1 MLIKLRIM
9 GEILGMTSIN
19 TNVAANL
26 IANSLAQNQQ
36 MMSKT
41 LERLSSGSRINSASD
56 DPAGLAISSKL
67 TSQIRGLDQAAKNAN
82 DAISM
87 VQTADGAMIEV
98 TNMLQR
104 MRELTVQAATGTNT
118 SSELTVLNTEFES
131 LEAEIHSISTNTQ
144 WNGRNILDGSLGE
157 VSFHVGANTNQ
168 TVSITFADLNT
179 DFGTTEASQAGSS
192 STASGA
198 LDIFTNLAR
207 TTADDD
213 SNSGNDTDEVIDL
226 AAQVIT
232 GNSQSTTLS
241 YIDTAITR
249 VNSHRATLGAMVNR
263 LEFAVDNLNNISTNT
278 SISRS
283 RIMDTNYA
291 EETSK
296 LARTQIIQQAAIAVL
311 AQANQHQKMVL
322 SLLE

>member
-1 MLIKLRIM
+1 M

-41 LERLSSGSRINSASD
+41 LERLSSGLRINSASD

-118 SSELTVLNTEFES
+118 SSELSVLNTEFES

-144 WNGRNILDGSLGE
+144 WNGTNLLDGSLGQ
-157 VSFHVGANTNQ
+157 VNFHVGANANQ
-168 TVSITFADLNT
+168 TVSISFADLNT

-232 GNSQSTTLS
+232 GTSQSTTLG

>member
-1 MLIKLRIM
+1 M

-67 TSQIRGLDQAAKNAN
+67 TAQIRGLDQAAKNAN

-118 SSELTVLNTEFES
+118 SAELTVLNTEFES

-283 RIMDTNYA
+283 RIMDTDYA

>member
-1 MLIKLRIM
+1 MI
-9 GEILGMTSIN
+9 SIN
-19 TNVAANL
+19 TNIAANF

-67 TSQIRGLDQAAKNAN
+67 TSQILGLDQAAKNAN

-87 VQTADGAMIEV
+87 VQTADGAMNEV

-118 SSELTVLNTEFES
+118 SAELTILNTEFES

-144 WNGRNILDGSLGE
+144 WNGTNILDGSLGQ
-157 VSFHVGANTNQ
+157 VNFHVGANANQ

-207 TTADDD
+207 ATADDD

-232 GNSQSTTLS
+232 GNSQSTTLG

>member
-1 MLIKLRIM
+1 M

-41 LERLSSGSRINSASD
+41 LEKLSSGSRINSASD

-118 SSELTVLNTEFES
+118 SAELTVLNTEFES

>member
-1 MLIKLRIM
+1 
-9 GEILGMTSIN
+9 MTSIN

-26 IANSLAQNQQ
+26 IAKSLAQNQQ
-36 MMSKT
+36 MMSET

-118 SSELTVLNTEFES
+118 SAELTVLNTEFES

>member
-1 MLIKLRIM
+1 
-9 GEILGMTSIN
+9 MTSIN
-19 TNVAANL
+19 TNIAANF

-36 MMSKT
+36 MMSKS

-67 TSQIRGLDQAAKNAN
+67 TSQILGLDQAAKNAN

-87 VQTADGAMIEV
+87 VQTADGALIEV

-118 SSELTVLNTEFES
+118 SAELTILNTEFES

-144 WNGRNILDGSLGE
+144 WNGTTILDGTLGQI
-157 VSFHVGANTNQ
+157 SFHVGANANQ

-179 DFGTTEASQAGSS
+179 DFGTTEASQAGSGANS
-192 STASGA
+192 SSA

-213 SNSGNDTDEVIDL
+213 SNSGNDADEVIDL

-232 GNSQSTTLS
+232 GNAQSTTLG

-249 VNSHRATLGAMVNR
+249 VNSHRATLGAMINR
-263 LEFAVDNLNNISTNT
+263 LEFAVDNLNNTIGKQFG
-278 SISRS
+278 RF
-283 RIMDTNYA
+283 
-291 EETSK
+291 
-296 LARTQIIQQAAIAVL
+296 
-311 AQANQHQKMVL
+311 
-322 SLLE
+322 SLLEAALPIG

>member
-1 MLIKLRIM
+1 M

-41 LERLSSGSRINSASD
+41 LERLSSGLRINSASD

-144 WNGRNILDGSLGE
+144 WNGTNLLDGSLGQ
-157 VSFHVGANTNQ
+157 VNFHVGANANQ

-232 GNSQSTTLS
+232 GTSQSTTLG

>member
-1 MLIKLRIM
+1 M

-41 LERLSSGSRINSASD
+41 LERLSSGLRINSASD

-232 GNSQSTTLS
+232 GNSQSTTLG

-263 LEFAVDNLNNISTNT
+263 LAFAVDNLNNISTNT
-278 SISRS
+278 SSSRS

>member
-1 MLIKLRIM
+1 M

-41 LERLSSGSRINSASD
+41 LERLSSGLRINSASD

-87 VQTADGAMIEV
+87 VQTADGAMIEM

-144 WNGRNILDGSLGE
+144 WNGTNILDGSLGQ
-157 VSFHVGANTNQ
+157 VNFHVGANANQ

-232 GNSQSTTLS
+232 GNSQSTTLG

>member
-1 MLIKLRIM
+1 
-9 GEILGMTSIN
+9 MTSIN

-41 LERLSSGSRINSASD
+41 LEKLSSGSRINSASD

-144 WNGRNILDGSLGE
+144 WNGTNILDGSLGQ
-157 VSFHVGANTNQ
+157 VNFHVGANANQ

-232 GNSQSTTLS
+232 GNSQSTTLG

-283 RIMDTNYA
+283 RVMDTNYA

-311 AQANQHQKMVL
+311 AQANQHKKMVL

>member
-1 MLIKLRIM
+1 M

>member
-1 MLIKLRIM
+1 
-9 GEILGMTSIN
+9 MTSIN
-19 TNVAANL
+19 TNIAANF

-36 MMSKT
+36 MMSTT
-41 LERLSSGSRINSASD
+41 LKRLSSGSRINSASD

-67 TSQIRGLDQAAKNAN
+67 TSQILGLDQAAKNAN

-87 VQTADGAMIEV
+87 VQTADGAMTEV

-118 SSELTVLNTEFES
+118 SAELTILNTEFES

-144 WNGRNILDGSLGE
+144 WNGTNLLDGSLGQ
-157 VSFHVGANTNQ
+157 VNFHVGANANQ

-232 GNSQSTTLS
+232 GTSQSTTLG

-283 RIMDTNYA
+283 RVMDTNYA

>member
-1 MLIKLRIM
+1 
-9 GEILGMTSIN
+9 MTSIN
-19 TNVAANL
+19 TNVTANL

-36 MMSKT
+36 MMSTT

-87 VQTADGAMIEV
+87 VQTADGAMTEV

-118 SSELTVLNTEFES
+118 SAELTVLNTEFES
-131 LEAEIHSISTNTQ
+131 LESEIHSISTNTQ
-144 WNGRNILDGSLGE
+144 WNGTNILDGSLGQ
-157 VSFHVGANTNQ
+157 VNFHVGANANQ

-192 STASGA
+192 STTSGA

-232 GNSQSTTLS
+232 GNAQSTTLG

-249 VNSHRATLGAMVNR
+249 VNSHRATLGAMINR

-283 RIMDTNYA
+283 RIMDTDYA

>member
-1 MLIKLRIM
+1 M

-41 LERLSSGSRINSASD
+41 LERLSSGLRINSASD

-144 WNGRNILDGSLGE
+144 WNGTNLLDGSLGQ
-157 VSFHVGANTNQ
+157 VNFHVGANANQ

-232 GNSQSTTLS
+232 GNSQSTTLG

-263 LEFAVDNLNNISTNT
+263 LAFAVDNLNNISTNT
-278 SISRS
+278 SSSRS